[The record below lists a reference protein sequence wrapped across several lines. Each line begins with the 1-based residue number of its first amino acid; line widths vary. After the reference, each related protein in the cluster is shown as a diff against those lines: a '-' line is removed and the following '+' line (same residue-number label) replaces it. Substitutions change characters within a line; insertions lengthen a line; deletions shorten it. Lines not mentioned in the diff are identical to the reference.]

1 MSTRG
6 RYRFRLLHVIEV
18 LAAICIVA
26 IFVGLFALD
35 LPWTSHRTNP
45 LPFLVGFGLFVGYV
59 SLRKGVLMKL

>member
-1 MSTRG
+1 M
-6 RYRFRLLHVIEV
+6 IDV

-26 IFVGLFALD
+26 IIVGLFALD

-59 SLRKGVLMKL
+59 SLRKGVLAKL